1 MSIKSLPTGI
11 LAVALTCI
19 GFSASAQ
26 DAFLGKAEF
35 VQRCAVCHGEEGAGD
50 GMVGE
55 LFATRPKDLRILA
68 RGNGGMF
75 PLDAVYESIDG
86 RRDVTA
92 HGWREM
98 PIWGDYLNV
107 EALENRNISAADAA
121 MVVDARIIALALYIQ
136 SIQIP

>member
-1 MSIKSLPTGI
+1 MSLKSLSTGI
-11 LAVALTCI
+11 LTTIIV
-19 GFSASAQ
+19 SAGGSANAQ
-26 DAFLGKAEF
+26 DAFLGKSEF

-55 LFATRPKDLRILA
+55 LFATRPRDLRVIA
-68 RGNGGMF
+68 RGNGGTF

-86 RRDVTA
+86 QRDVAA

-98 PIWGDYLNV
+98 PIWGDYLNA

-121 MVVDARIIALALYIQ
+121 MVVEARIVALALYIQ